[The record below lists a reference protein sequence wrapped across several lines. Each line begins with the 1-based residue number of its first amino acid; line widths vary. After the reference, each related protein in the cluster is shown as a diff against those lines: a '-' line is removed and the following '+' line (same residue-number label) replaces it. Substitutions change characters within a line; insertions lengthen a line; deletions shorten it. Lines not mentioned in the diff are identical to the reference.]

1 MLNET
6 RARISV
12 RKRELKT
19 FQTGKWHV
27 NPFLS
32 PLPSTL
38 ITPPLTTLVQVW
50 MSPGDGGRIAP
61 TRSLARRPA
70 QGPPQPATPRGLPG
84 DTRCEKPR
92 CRTLPIRAAQR
103 TSGGI
108 LICRYLSRA
117 GREGLRGVWFGCG
130 SHTTTKMERLSTQ
143 EHGVSGRMQ
152 NPGPAK
158 AKLPVDVSFHI
169 H

>member
-6 RARISV
+6 RAHISI
-12 RKRELKT
+12 RKWELKT

-50 MSPGDGGRIAP
+50 MSPDDGGHTAP

-70 QGPPQPATPRGLPG
+70 QGPPQPVTPLGLPG
-84 DTRCEKPR
+84 DTHCEKPR
-92 CRTLPIRAAQR
+92 CRTLPISATQRA
-103 TSGGI
+103 SGGR

-117 GREGLRGVWFGCG
+117 GWVGLRGVWFGYG
-130 SHTTTKMERLSTQ
+130 SHITTKMERLSTQ

-152 NPGPAK
+152 NPDPAK
-158 AKLPVDVSFHI
+158 AKLPVDVSLHI
-169 H
+169 Q